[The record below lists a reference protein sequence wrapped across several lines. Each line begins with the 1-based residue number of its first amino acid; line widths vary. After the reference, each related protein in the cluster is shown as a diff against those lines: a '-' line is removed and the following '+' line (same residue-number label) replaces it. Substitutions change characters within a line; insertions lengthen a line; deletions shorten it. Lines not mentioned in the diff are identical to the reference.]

1 MTRKPH
7 LSAPGTRPRPGAAP
21 GVAPPP
27 KGQVHEGN
35 ESSGGGAEWGLGLK
49 RIGAVRGSGLEP
61 GGGFQDQ
68 AWKVPRK
75 CGGEG

>member
-7 LSAPGTRPRPGAAP
+7 LRSRNP
-21 GVAPPP
+21 APPRGRTWRSSAL
-27 KGQVHEGN
+27 KGQAHEGN
-35 ESSGGGAEWGLGLK
+35 GSPGESVVWDLGLK

-61 GGGFQDQ
+61 GGGFQGQ
-68 AWKVPRK
+68 AWKEPRK